1 MMIWYEYVTIIW
13 TMNLFISILDSSY
26 TAYLF
31 QRRGNNN
38 NVNNV
43 DSIVCYKH
51 ENIRHDPVEQGKYHI
66 SWISHSKQVSDQII
80 VTDQSDLYHYNL
92 ASEDYIFE

>member
-1 MMIWYEYVTIIW
+1 
-13 TMNLFISILDSSY
+13 MNLFISILYSSY

-31 QRRGNNN
+31 QRRGDNN

-43 DSIVCYKH
+43 DSVVCYKH
-51 ENIRHDPVEQGKYHI
+51 ENIRHDPVEQVKYHI

-80 VTDQSDLYHYNL
+80 IVTDQSDLYHYNF
-92 ASEDYIFE
+92 ASEDYILNNLKCSLR